1 MMPLGQHFGCLDGI
15 FAGEDPAFELAADV
29 TAGDAK
35 PRPQVGA
42 DSAADLVLAQWLN
55 NRRLSTR

>member
-1 MMPLGQHFGCLDGI
+1 MPLGQHFGCLDGI

-29 TAGDAK
+29 TAGDASLRPAK

-42 DSAADLVLAQWLN
+42 Q
-55 NRRLSTR
+55 TPPPI

>member
-29 TAGDAK
+29 TAGDALPSRARK
-35 PRPQVGA
+35 
-42 DSAADLVLAQWLN
+42 LAQ
-55 NRRLSTR
+55 TPPPI